1 MRRASARLRRRAHR
15 TPYCASSRE
24 GRNTTKISL
33 CMPGRTRTYVRGNFI
48 AAWIVARAKAM
59 KGGVRRYYK
68 YLLYYTPLCYKPRS
82 DIRLLL
88 GYYWVIIGLLLGY
101 LADEK
106 QRKAYQRIENDSPTS
121 LTRTLAS
128 LV

>member
-1 MRRASARLRRRAHR
+1 M
-15 TPYCASSRE
+15 
-24 GRNTTKISL
+24 
-33 CMPGRTRTYVRGNFI
+33 
-48 AAWIVARAKAM
+48 
-59 KGGVRRYYK
+59 YYK

-106 QRKAYQRIENDSPTS
+106 QRKACQKEE
-121 LTRTLAS
+121 TLVR
-128 LV
+128 LI